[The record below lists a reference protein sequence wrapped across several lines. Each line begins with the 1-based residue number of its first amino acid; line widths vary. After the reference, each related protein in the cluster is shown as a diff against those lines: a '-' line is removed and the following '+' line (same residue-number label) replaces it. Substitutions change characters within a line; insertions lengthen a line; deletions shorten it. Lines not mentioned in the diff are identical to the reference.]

1 MSYSVQFVGLACFFR
16 DPRTPNER
24 CVLLPDGR
32 DPGDGIEPHF
42 ASIVVA
48 SDAVE
53 GAVGWKEEE
62 VSNGIFL
69 LPPCS
74 IVFEGADAPGLLDTK
89 NHDGRLPQLRR
100 MDPNFTIDRT
110 RAQTIATVDIRRGTL
125 SAYRVPGGTAVI
137 SQLDVPHEGSITVT
151 ITPREEG
158 STARS
163 IRLKPGTE
171 IVLKNTAHD
180 YPSVREANAH
190 FRIYEKLSASPH
202 VRLTEPEARSD
213 VPPSQSRHALF
224 MRRRMAGLAMTCSNT
239 GCCD

>member
-1 MSYSVQFVGLACFFR
+1 MHYSIQFVGLACFHR
-16 DPRTPNER
+16 DPGTPEER

-53 GAVGWKEEE
+53 EAAGWTGEE
-62 VSNGIFL
+62 VSSGVFG

-74 IVFEGADAPGLLDTK
+74 IVFEGADTPGLLDSK
-89 NHDGRLPQLRR
+89 NHDGLLPQLRR

-110 RAQTIATVDIRRGTL
+110 RAQTIATVRIRRGTL
-125 SAYRVPGGTAVI
+125 TAYGVPGGTAVI
-137 SQLDVPHEGSITVT
+137 SQLDVPHDGNITVT
-151 ITPREEG
+151 ITPRDG
-158 STARS
+158 SSARS

-171 IVLKNTAHD
+171 IVLKNTARD
-180 YPSVREANAH
+180 YRSVREPNAH
-190 FRIYEKLSASPH
+190 FRIYERLSASPG
-202 VRLTEPEARSD
+202 VRLNEPETPASVPRS
-213 VPPSQSRHALF
+213 PSRHTFF
-224 MRRRMAGLAMTCSNT
+224 MQKEPAGLAMSCSNT